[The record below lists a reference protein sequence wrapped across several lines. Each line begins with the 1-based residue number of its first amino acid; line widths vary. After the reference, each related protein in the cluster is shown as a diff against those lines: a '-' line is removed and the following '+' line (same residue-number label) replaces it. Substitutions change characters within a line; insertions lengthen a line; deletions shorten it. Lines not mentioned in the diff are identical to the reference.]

1 MEDASLAILFAI
13 LFLCLIASAF
23 FSMSE
28 TAMMAINRYR
38 LASRAQSGYRP
49 AILTQRLL
57 QQTDRLLG
65 VILLGNN
72 FVNTICASVATLIT
86 FRLIGQNELALGL
99 ATSLVTFSIL
109 IFSEATPKV
118 IAATHPE
125 PIAYAACYPLFFL
138 LKALYP
144 AVWFVNLFVAAL
156 LRLLHIRTQHGN
168 SHALAPDELRLLV
181 IESARFMEKKHHSI
195 LLNLFELSSITVDD
209 VMTPRHLIESI
220 DLEAEQHALR
230 QALLTG
236 HHTRVPVHN
245 GDPDNIIGILHA
257 RKILSMRTEDISPEN
272 LREVMRP
279 PYFIPSGTPLFTQ
292 LQNFQENRRRMAL
305 VVDEYGELQGLVT
318 LEDILEQIIGE
329 FTTNN
334 PSTSM
339 QFIRQA
345 DDSILLDG
353 ASLLRDINRKLRTSF
368 PLVGPKTLNGLILE
382 YFEDIPDAG
391 TCLIIDEHRLEIVQ
405 TQDRS
410 IRTVRLIP
418 SQNKPCIC

>member
-1 MEDASLAILFAI
+1 
-13 LFLCLIASAF
+13 
-23 FSMSE
+23 MSE

-38 LASRAQSGYRP
+38 LASRAQAGHRP

-109 IFSEATPKV
+109 IFSEATPKI

-125 PIAYAACYPLFFL
+125 PVAYIACYPLYFL

-156 LRLLHIRTQHGN
+156 LKLLRLRTEPAGN
-168 SHALAPDELRLLV
+168 HALSPEELRLLV
-181 IESARFMEKKHHSI
+181 VESARFMEKKHHSI
-195 LLNLFELSSITVDD
+195 LLNLFELTNITVDD
-209 VMTPRHLIESI
+209 VMTPRHQIESI
-220 DLEAEQHALR
+220 DLNADREILHE
-230 QALLTG
+230 ALLTC
-236 HHTRVPVHN
+236 HHTRLPVHS
-245 GDPDNIIGILHA
+245 GDPDNIIGILHV
-257 RKILSMRTEDISPEN
+257 RKILSMRTEEINPDS

-279 PYFIPSGTPLFTQ
+279 AYFIPSGTPLFTQ

-329 FTTNN
+329 FTTNS
-334 PSTSM
+334 PAISGPFSS
-339 QFIRQA
+339 QA
-345 DDSILLDG
+345 DGTLLLDG
-353 ASLLRDINRKLRTSF
+353 ATLLRDINRKLNTDF
-368 PLVGPKTLNGLILE
+368 PLDGPKTLNGIILE
-382 YFEDIPDAG
+382 FFEDIPDTG
-391 TCLIIDEHRLEIVQ
+391 TCMIIAGHRIEIVQ

-410 IRTVRLIP
+410 IKTVRLIP
-418 SQNKPCIC
+418 SPQKPYIC